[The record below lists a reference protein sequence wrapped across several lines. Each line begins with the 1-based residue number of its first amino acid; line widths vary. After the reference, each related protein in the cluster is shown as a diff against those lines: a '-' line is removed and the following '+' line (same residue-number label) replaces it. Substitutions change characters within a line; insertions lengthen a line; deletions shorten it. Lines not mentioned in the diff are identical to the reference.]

1 VSSVF
6 WYAPFDNAAEMA
18 LAEELARHANLDLT
32 VQSISERFGQPLRP
46 EATLIS
52 PWFEISHP
60 LPRNAEGA
68 TR

>member
-1 VSSVF
+1 MSSVF

-32 VQSISERFGQPLRP
+32 VQSISERFGQPLTPRSH
-46 EATLIS
+46 EIS
-52 PWFEISHP
+52 PP